1 MEVIDTAKS
10 IKQAKKRFI
19 LNLIFIISFIVIYVA
34 ASVLLLILSPNNYTV
49 YMIINIVISTLC
61 LGLIIFY
68 FGNIFPVVKHYY
80 SFYKSLATHTNTKKR
95 IVTYEK
101 EDEIKYRD
109 GVKYRQ
115 FVFSYEEAGKKFF
128 DRVLVLDNDS
138 LVLDAGV
145 AYKIY
150 TYQNV
155 MLTYEVYQY
164 ANAQ

>member
-10 IKQAKKRFI
+10 IKQAKRRFV
-19 LNLIFIISFIVIYVA
+19 LNLVFIVTFIALYVA
-34 ASVLLLILSPNNYTV
+34 GSILLLVLSSHDYIVP
-49 YMIINIVISTLC
+49 MIINIIISTLSI
-61 LGLIIFY
+61 GFIIFY
-68 FGNIFPVVKHYY
+68 FGNIFPLVNHYY
-80 SFYKSLATHTNTKKR
+80 KFYSSLNKNSNTKKK

-101 EDEIKYRD
+101 EDESKYRD

-115 FVFSYEEAGKKFF
+115 FVFSYEDAGRKFF
-128 DRVLVLDNDS
+128 DRILVLDNDS

-155 MLTYEVYQY
+155 LLTYEVYQY